1 MTPSSWHR
9 PTTTRA
15 TGTASSRVVLKHLKS
30 RHGETRDI
38 ALSFDRKRQRFT
50 PAPPAEPAKRT
61 EKGKLQAALR
71 AMWEKTAPAHDD
83 GEVES

>member
-1 MTPSSWHR
+1 MSRDDDIS
-9 PTTTRA
+9 
-15 TGTASSRVVLKHLKS
+15 GGNASSHVVLKDLKS

-38 ALSFDRKRQRFT
+38 DLSFDRKRQRFM
-50 PAPPAEPAKRT
+50 PAPPAEPAKKT

-71 AMWEKTAPAHDD
+71 DMWEKTAPAHDD